1 MRFLSPL
8 TQIKAHPF
16 NPPHPPLETQRE
28 ANMDIEL
35 AKQTLLARRAE
46 LTAHLHEVEDQL
58 DEPPSK
64 DWEDR
69 SAERQG
75 DEVLEALGA
84 QELAEVRQIDAALAR
99 VEAGTYGEC
108 VKCGG
113 EIATARLQLLP
124 ATPLCAGC
132 AK

>member
-1 MRFLSPL
+1 
-8 TQIKAHPF
+8 
-16 NPPHPPLETQRE
+16 
-28 ANMDIEL
+28 MDIEL

-46 LTAHLHEVEDQL
+46 LTAHLEEVEHQL
-58 DEPPSK
+58 DEPVSQ

-84 QELAEVRQIDAALAR
+84 QELAELRQIDAALAR

-113 EIATARLQLLP
+113 DIAAARLELLP
-124 ATPLCAGC
+124 ATPLCAAC
-132 AK
+132 AQ

>member
-1 MRFLSPL
+1 
-8 TQIKAHPF
+8 
-16 NPPHPPLETQRE
+16 
-28 ANMDIEL
+28 MDMAA
-35 AKQTLLARRAE
+35 AKERLLARRAE
-46 LTAHLHEVEDQL
+46 LTAHLSEVEHQL
-58 DEPPSK
+58 DEPVSP

-84 QELAEVRQIDAALAR
+84 QELAELRQIDAALAR
-99 VEAGTYGEC
+99 VEDGSYGAC

-113 EIATARLQLLP
+113 EIAGARLELLP
-124 ATPLCAGC
+124 ATPLCAAC

>member
-1 MRFLSPL
+1 
-8 TQIKAHPF
+8 
-16 NPPHPPLETQRE
+16 
-28 ANMDIEL
+28 MDIEL

-46 LTAHLHEVEDQL
+46 LTAHLHAVEDQL

-84 QELAEVRQIDAALAR
+84 QELAEVHQIDAALAR
-99 VEAGTYGEC
+99 VEAGTYGRVCQMRWRDCRGASGAPSGHAALCGLRAVATDMARGC
-108 VKCGG
+108 V
-113 EIATARLQLLP
+113 
-124 ATPLCAGC
+124 
-132 AK
+132 